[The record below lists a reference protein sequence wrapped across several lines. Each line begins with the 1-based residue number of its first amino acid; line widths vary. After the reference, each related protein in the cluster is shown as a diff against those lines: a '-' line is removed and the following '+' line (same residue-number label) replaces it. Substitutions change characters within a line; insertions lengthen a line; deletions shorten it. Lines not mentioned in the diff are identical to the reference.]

1 MDKFLQQE
9 DQLGLRINT
18 AATELYGKLRALDP
32 DALGMPA
39 YCLNYY
45 KASHSRR
52 LFFSIETSASLLYR
66 AVRLLNRI
74 PEDLVV
80 MDYGGGV
87 GSLYL
92 LAKMIG
98 FKQVIYNDHLEDWK
112 ISAELIAQAI
122 GIHIDHYIVGDI
134 DDCFERLEKFNIH
147 CDLITSRNVIEHI
160 YQLDVFYQQVH
171 ERQPNA
177 VVYSS
182 TTANIKNP
190 LSVIKHKRWH
200 HKWENVYRGKRGVVI
215 ERQCPGLTPAKMNN
229 LAVKTRGLANDELAV
244 AIENYRKRGTLPNP
258 AKHKTNT
265 CDPSTGVWAEHLL
278 SLDEYKELIGE
289 ANFDVTFEPG
299 FWDTHYPSAIKNRA
313 AHFVNRLI
321 AKNPSSGMKLAPFI
335 YVIARPR

>member
-9 DQLGLRINT
+9 DQLGVRINS
-18 AATELYGKLRALDP
+18 AATELYEKLRSIDP
-32 DALGMPA
+32 DGLGMPG
-39 YCLNYY
+39 YCLHYY

-66 AVRLLNRI
+66 AIRMINGQ

-92 LAKMIG
+92 LAKMVG

-112 ISAELIAQAI
+112 LSAELIAQAI

-134 DDCFERLEKFNIH
+134 DACFDRLDKFNIR

-160 YQLDVFYQQVH
+160 YQLDVFYKAVH
-171 ERQPNA
+171 ERQPSA
-177 VVYSS
+177 VVVSS

-190 LSVIKHKRWH
+190 LSAIKHRRWH
-200 HKWENVYRGKRGVVI
+200 RKWEKVYRGKRSVVI
-215 ERQCPGLTPAKMNN
+215 ERQCPGLTPAKINS
-229 LAVKTRGLANDELAV
+229 LAYKTRGLASIDLVE
-244 AIENYRKRGTLPNP
+244 AIENYRKTGKFPDP
-258 AKHKTNT
+258 EIHKTNT

-278 SLDEYKELIGE
+278 SIDEYKALISDE
-289 ANFDVTFEPG
+289 NFEISFEPG
-299 FWDTHYPSAIKNRA
+299 FWDTHYPSALKNRA

-321 AKNPSSGMKLAPFI
+321 RKNPASGMKLTPFI